1 MWKYTGQFRPPFA
14 EEPAAGQ
21 VSVWDFPRPPR
32 LEAVTDAIEVRAGG
46 RRIAAT
52 LAALRVCETAAPP
65 TVYLPPA
72 DVDVD
77 RLVPV
82 PGRSLCEW
90 KGAAVYYALAAGGQP
105 IAWVYPEPRVD
116 FARLRNYLSFYP
128 GRVECYVGG
137 VSVKPQP
144 GHFYGGWITP
154 GLVGPFKGEPGSEDW

>member
-1 MWKYTGQFRPPFA
+1 M
-14 EEPAAGQ
+14 
-21 VSVWDFPRPPR
+21 
-32 LEAVTDAIEVRAGG
+32 RAGG